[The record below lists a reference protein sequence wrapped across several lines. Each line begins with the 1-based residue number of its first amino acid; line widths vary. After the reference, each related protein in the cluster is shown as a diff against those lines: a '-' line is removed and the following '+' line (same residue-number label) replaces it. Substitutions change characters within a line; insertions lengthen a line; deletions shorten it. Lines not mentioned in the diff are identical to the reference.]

1 MNRYSTS
8 ACLSL
13 DLDHD
18 KDDRPWSPCPFP
30 SNLSSRLLLACSHFF
45 PHFRVCFHH
54 PSALRSLK
62 HPFYLQCKSKCV
74 SITCKALYIVVLTC
88 SATALSCIYVHSVH
102 LSVASCS
109 SEMFSQFTLFPLPRD
124 PFPAAQMSHI
134 TLTHEGS
141 DVTPAPIHSEFPPL
155 TLPHHRWNELLLF
168 PLILLY
174 M

>member
-1 MNRYSTS
+1 MNRYSRS
-8 ACLSL
+8 ACLPL

-45 PHFRVCFHH
+45 PHFCVCLRH

-62 HPFYLQCKSKCV
+62 HPCYLQCKSKCV

-88 SATALSCIYVHSVH
+88 SATALSCIY
-102 LSVASCS
+102 
-109 SEMFSQFTLFPLPRD
+109 TLFPCRWLPAPPRCS
-124 PFPAAQMSHI
+124 ASSHCFLCPE
-134 TLTHEGS
+134 TLSQQLKWVTSPSPMKPGS

-155 TLPHHRWNELLLF
+155 TLPHHRWNEPLLF